1 MANANL
7 NTFWLNIASSQQQVK
22 SEIGIKPE
30 VCHCYK
36 LCVLDTK
43 SLYVYL
49 FCWCWGITPGPR
61 MILIIT
67 SSVWEIKFDV
77 LAMYNFVRKINSILI
92 EDS

>member
-7 NTFWLNIASSQQQVK
+7 NTFWLNIAGSQQQVK

-49 FCWCWGITPGPR
+49 FC
-61 MILIIT
+61 
-67 SSVWEIKFDV
+67 
-77 LAMYNFVRKINSILI
+77 
-92 EDS
+92 